1 MSLNRSHVTLS
12 DYVER
17 RSGVP
22 LGARGS
28 LKGMLHQ
35 SLGAASFGGFWR
47 YWNPLWGYYL
57 GRYVHRPLRRFMPS
71 ALAVVATFVVS
82 GAIHDAAVYLAT
94 GSTKFLFTL
103 WFGVL
108 GTMVVVGSRRGL
120 RYEFRVWPM
129 RALTNIALIGA
140 AFAIAR
146 FGEQL
151 LDLS

>member
-35 SLGAASFGGFWR
+35 SLGAGSFGEFWR

-57 GRYVHRPLRRFMPS
+57 GRYVHRPLRRFMPR

-94 GSTKFLFTL
+94 GSATFIFTL

-108 GTMVVVGSRRGL
+108 GTMVVVDSRTGL

-140 AFAIAR
+140 GFAVAR
-146 FGEQL
+146 SGEQL
-151 LDLS
+151 LGLA